1 MGDALCSGHGSWQRD
16 GDQRGGVMGDRRDYW
31 RDPTK
36 YPDAESTSLHR
47 WALEF
52 LWRNP
57 EFRAEYEAVIAR
69 LRQPDGSLLLNV
81 DSVDLELARW
91 GVRSF
96 RGIGEALP
104 GDSPWM
110 FDLAPR
116 TLRSDAPAST
126 ARLVLEFDI
135 DTPLDPQIER
145 ARHILNAEQQKRF
158 PELKRGRNQVQKFP
172 LYLRVLDAADAG
184 ASQKEMV
191 DVFAANDARAV
202 RKWKARAIALR
213 DGGYRDLI
221 AQQ

>member
-1 MGDALCSGHGSWQRD
+1 MGD
-16 GDQRGGVMGDRRDYW
+16 W
-31 RDPTK
+31 RDTRR
-36 YPDAESTSLHR
+36 YAHTVEFGLHR

-57 EFRAEYEAVIAR
+57 EFRAEYNAVIAR

-81 DSVDLELARW
+81 DSIDLELARW

-116 TLRSDAPAST
+116 ILRSDAPAST
-126 ARLVLEFDI
+126 VRLVLEFDI
-135 DTPLDPQIER
+135 DTPLDPQLER
-145 ARHILNAEQQKRF
+145 ARHMLNAQQQKRF

-172 LYLRVLDAADAG
+172 LYLRVLDATAVG
-184 ASQKEMV
+184 ASVREMAE
-191 DVFAANDARAV
+191 VFATQVPDLDERTV
-202 RKWKARAIALR
+202 RNWKMRAIKLR

-221 AQQ
+221 AK